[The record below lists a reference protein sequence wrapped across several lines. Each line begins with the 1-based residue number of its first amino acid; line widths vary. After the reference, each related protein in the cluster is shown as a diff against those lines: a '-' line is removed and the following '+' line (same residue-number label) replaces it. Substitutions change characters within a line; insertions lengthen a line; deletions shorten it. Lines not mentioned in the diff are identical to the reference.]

1 MITKQGYLRFITTIV
16 FLLMTWLPISGNAAG
31 DKDGDGIPDIQDNCT
46 EIANA
51 NQQDSD
57 SDGFGNACDAD
68 LNNDGY
74 VGFKDLDLFKSAFK
88 NKNANSGADFNS
100 DGIVSFSDFDAFK
113 KLYSKP
119 PGPAGSGED
128 VVKSISEA
136 KAAQFLTQ
144 STFGPTTKDIKHL
157 VNLSSYESWINEQ
170 FNLSPSYHRPKIK
183 TPNFHSSK
191 DPTRQFGR
199 LDVWWD
205 RAVFSEDQLC
215 QRVAFGLSE
224 IFVVSDIPKNLKKN
238 RDLVAEYNDILVR
251 HCFGNFRD
259 LLEDITLNPA
269 MGIYLSMLGNEK
281 PDPNLSRQADEN
293 YAREIMQLFSIGL
306 AKSDLSG
313 KLKSGPDG
321 NLIPTFTEEDVRGLA
336 RIFTGWSWNLP
347 NHIGKTDA
355 WRNNLEITTKPMI
368 AFPEHHDS
376 DEKNFLGVTF
386 PAGQTAREDLAL
398 ALDTLFNHPNVGPF
412 ICKQLEIRLVTS
424 NPSPAYVARCAR
436 SFNNNG
442 QGVRGDMQA
451 VVKTILLDP
460 EARSST
466 TNQFGKLREPLLR
479 VTHLWRAFKA
489 SGGITKNRRA
499 SKFVNYKAFHYFEP
513 GKELSQAPM
522 RSSSVF
528 NFFRP
533 DFSPPGKIKEA
544 GLIAPEFQITSES
557 RLQKLNQVLIDL
569 ISKDGLRNR
578 VTAKLNLSTETAL
591 LDDPLKLVEHLDL
604 LLTSGSMSNELKEIL
619 LKYLNTNR
627 SKISDDNKLVQ
638 NLIILISTSAEYSI
652 QR

>member
-1 MITKQGYLRFITTIV
+1 MINKQGYLRFITTIV

-31 DKDGDGIPDIQDNCT
+31 DKDGDGIPDTQDNCT

-74 VGFKDLDLFKSAFK
+74 VGFKDLDLFKSAFIK
-88 NKNANSGADFNS
+88 KNASSGADFNS

-157 VNLSSYESWINEQ
+157 VDLDSYENWLNEQ
-170 FNLSPSYHRPKIK
+170 FNLPTTFHRPRIK
-183 TPNFHSSK
+183 TPDSHSSK

-199 LDVWWD
+199 MDVWWSS
-205 RAVFSEDQLC
+205 AVSSKDQLR
-215 QRVAFGLSE
+215 QRVAFALSE
-224 IFVVSDIPKNLKKN
+224 IVVISDTPKNIKKSRN
-238 RDLVAEYNDILVR
+238 LVAECYDILVR
-251 HCFGNFRD
+251 HSFGNYRD
-259 LLEDITLNPA
+259 LLEDITLCPG

-281 PDPNLSRQADEN
+281 PDPSLNRQADEN
-293 YAREIMQLFSIGL
+293 YAREIMQLFSVGL
-306 AKSDLSG
+306 SELNLNG
-313 KLKSGPDG
+313 QPKSGSNG
-321 NLIPTFTEEDVRGLA
+321 NSIPTYTEGDVKDLA
-336 RIFTGWSWNLP
+336 EILTGWSWNLP
-347 NHIGKTDA
+347 KHTGKSDA
-355 WRNNLEITTKPMI
+355 WLKNLEITTKPMI
-368 AFPEHHDS
+368 AFPEYHDS
-376 DEKNFLGVTF
+376 NEKNFLGVNF
-386 PAGQTAREDLAL
+386 PAGQTAREDLDL

-412 ICKQLEIRLVTS
+412 IGKQLIIKLVTS
-424 NPSPAYVARCAR
+424 NPTPGYVARVAKA
-436 SFNNNG
+436 FNNNG

-451 VVKTILLDP
+451 VIKTILLDP

-479 VTHLWRAFKA
+479 VTHLWRAFNA
-489 SGGITKNRRA
+489 SGGKTTNRRA
-499 SKFVNYKAFHYFEP
+499 SKFVNYEGLHYYDPE
-513 GKELSQAPM
+513 KQLSQAAM
-522 RSSSVF
+522 RSPSVF
-528 NFFRP
+528 NFFPP
-533 DFSPPGKIKEA
+533 DFSPSGKIKNA
-544 GLIAPEFQITSES
+544 KLNAPEFQITSES
-557 RLQKLNQVLIDL
+557 RLQKLNQAIIDL
-569 ISKDGLRNR
+569 TSKNSNNY
-578 VTAKLNLSTETAL
+578 VTAKLNLSTEIAL
-591 LDDPLKLVEHLDL
+591 INDPAKLVDHLDL
-604 LLTSGSMSNELKEIL
+604 LLTYGSMSDGLRQIL
-619 LKYLNTNR
+619 FKYIDTNR

-638 NLIILISTSAEYSI
+638 DLIILISTSAEYSI